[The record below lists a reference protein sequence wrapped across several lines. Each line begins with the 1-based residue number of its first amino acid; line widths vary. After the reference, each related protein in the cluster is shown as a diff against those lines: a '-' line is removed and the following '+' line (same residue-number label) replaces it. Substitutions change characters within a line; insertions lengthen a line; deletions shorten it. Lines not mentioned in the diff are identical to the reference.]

1 MNVLTYAPFWRGTQ
15 RAGPRGLGG
24 QGDEIRLTGK
34 VFDVI
39 NDHGVRDIG
48 DDEKN

>member
-15 RAGPRGLGG
+15 RAGPGGLGG